1 MSDHT
6 GLKPRIDKKLS
17 SDPRFKGSKIEVE
30 VVNNKVILHGYVHS
44 MHQLDT
50 IQKAVWSSRGVRGI
64 ESKLSVLFPKSYVR
78 PSDEAIKSSLTG
90 LITTNPDI
98 YFERIDINVSNG
110 DVVLSGSVDSYYKK
124 DIAAHCVKIVG
135 GVVSIRNMLAVVP
148 TRAISDESIG
158 QSVLHAL
165 QTNDIADVNTISIEV
180 SNGKVVISGS
190 VAGRDTFE
198 VVEDVVR
205 YTDGVVDIDN
215 RLLIA

>member
-1 MSDHT
+1 
-6 GLKPRIDKKLS
+6 
-17 SDPRFKGSKIEVE
+17 
-30 VVNNKVILHGYVHS
+30 
-44 MHQLDT
+44 
-50 IQKAVWSSRGVRGI
+50 
-64 ESKLSVLFPKSYVR
+64 VLFPKSYVR
-78 PSDEAIKSSLTG
+78 PSDEAIKSSITG

-98 YFERIDINVSNG
+98 YPERINVNVTNG

-124 DIAAHCVKIVG
+124 NIAAHCVKIVG
-135 GVVSIRNMLAVVP
+135 GVVSLRNMLAVVP
-148 TRAISDESIG
+148 TRAISDETIG
-158 QSVLHAL
+158 QAILQSL

-190 VAGRDTFE
+190 ITGRDTFE